1 MSMSNDTYPGRFDG
15 IPGLVWYADVRKVR
29 GDQLEV
35 GDWLDSLDH
44 RGARS
49 IYGIRVGAPGSGYR
63 EVCFSGGFTV
73 YDDGSSD
80 SEMIRDDVE
89 YDVVNPDSQV
99 APDGSPL

>member
-1 MSMSNDTYPGRFDG
+1 MSNDTYPGRFDG

-44 RGARS
+44 CGARR
-49 IYGIRVGAPGSGYR
+49 IYAVADGSTPESRRVGFSEWQHPSG
-63 EVCFSGGFTV
+63 EDWETV
-73 YDDGSSD
+73 
-80 SEMIRDDVE
+80 RRDVE